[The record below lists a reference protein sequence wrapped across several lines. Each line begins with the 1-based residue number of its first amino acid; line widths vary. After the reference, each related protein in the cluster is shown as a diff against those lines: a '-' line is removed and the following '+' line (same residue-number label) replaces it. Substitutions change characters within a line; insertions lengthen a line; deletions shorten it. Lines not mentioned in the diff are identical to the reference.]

1 MQFAAQLLIVF
12 VTITCAFCSLHLHQV
27 TKLMR
32 KYGQKKIT
40 SSFIVCSRP
49 LSTAAHIC
57 MQRVDKT
64 KVNIIAFLLL
74 FKVVVIVV
82 IIVCCQALSFSTEKM
97 HAYIF
102 FETIVIRS
110 IQFYF
115 LLTMITLEKWL
126 SGLFQ
131 S

>member
-1 MQFAAQLLIVF
+1 MHQIIEFAAQLLSSSLLYNIQLLNK
-12 VTITCAFCSLHLHQV
+12 TLHLHQV

-40 SSFIVCSRP
+40 SSFIVCSHP

-57 MQRVDKT
+57 MRRVDKT

-74 FKVVVIVV
+74 FKVVVVFV
-82 IIVCCQALSFSTEKM
+82 IIVRCQALSFSTEKM

-102 FETIVIRS
+102 FKTIVMFNS
-110 IQFYF
+110 I
-115 LLTMITLEKWL
+115 LLLVDYDYARKVA
-126 SGLFQ
+126 
-131 S
+131 